1 MIGQPVE
8 HGRLANTA
16 RPLPV
21 GRRHIDT
28 GVKEC
33 ADGRLVLAD
42 NHDGELYSRYTA
54 EALFGADGLS
64 AG

>member
-33 ADGRLVLAD
+33 ADGRLILAD
-42 NHDGELYSRYTA
+42 NH
-54 EALFGADGLS
+54 
-64 AG
+64 